1 MRLKQRERRT
11 RSAPSPTR
19 PGLARVASYLAQV
32 GQARLALGEGWG
44 GGSLLLPESFPPT
57 PTPTPNPSPQGGGE
71 QTEYAACVKHAR
83 ASGIPRRIFVS
94 LLGAA
99 AAWPLAA
106 RAQDRTYR
114 LGFLLPTTRQS
125 SPVEA
130 FFDELRINGFVEG
143 KNLAVVP
150 GGFEATDDNLA
161 ERAAALVRAAPD
173 AIIAGPAP
181 PLRALQAVT
190 RTVPLI
196 GMSEDM
202 VGEGL
207 VASLARPGG
216 NITGISLLSPEL
228 DGKRQDILIEAV
240 PGARRIAA
248 IADSRQTPPYH
259 LEALQHAARSRGVEL
274 SVFGVNGPEEI
285 ASAID
290 AAKTSG
296 AEGLNFLATPL
307 FSLPGTRNNAIVME
321 RIAALRLPAIFQWPE
336 TAEAGALVGYGPRFP
351 EMYRQRARM
360 VVRILRGANPADM
373 PVEQPAR
380 FQLVIN
386 LKAAKAL
393 GHEVPAGLVLRADE
407 VIE

>member
-1 MRLKQRERRT
+1 MKRREFIT
-11 RSAPSPTR
+11 
-19 PGLARVASYLAQV
+19 
-32 GQARLALGEGWG
+32 
-44 GGSLLLPESFPPT
+44 
-57 PTPTPNPSPQGGGE
+57 
-71 QTEYAACVKHAR
+71 
-83 ASGIPRRIFVS
+83 

-99 AAWPLAA
+99 AAWPRAA
-106 RAQDRTYR
+106 RAQEAGRAYR
-114 LGFLLPTTRQS
+114 LGFLLPTARQT
-125 SPVEA
+125 PVVEA
-130 FFDELRINGFVEG
+130 LFDELRLNGFIEG
-143 KNLAVVP
+143 KNLVVVP
-150 GGFEATDDNLA
+150 GGFEATDDDLA
-161 ERAAALVRAAPD
+161 NRAAALVRAAPD

-181 PLRALQAVT
+181 PLRALQAIT
-190 RTVPLI
+190 RAIPLI

-207 VASLARPGG
+207 VASLAHPGG

-228 DGKRQDILIEAV
+228 DGKRQEILIEVA

-248 IADSRQTPPYH
+248 MADSRQTPPYH
-259 LEALQHAARSRGVEL
+259 LEVLQHAARSRGVEL
-274 SVFGVNGPEEI
+274 AVFGINGPEEI

-296 AEGLNFLATPL
+296 AEALNFLATPL

-321 RIAALRLPAIFQWPE
+321 RIAALRLPTIFQWPE
-336 TAEAGALVGYGPRFP
+336 TAEAGALMGYGPRYV

-360 VVRILRGANPADM
+360 LMRILRGANPADV
-373 PVEQPAR
+373 PVEQPDR

-393 GHEVPAGLVLRADE
+393 GHDVPAGLVLRADE

>member
-1 MRLKQRERRT
+1 MKRREFIT
-11 RSAPSPTR
+11 
-19 PGLARVASYLAQV
+19 
-32 GQARLALGEGWG
+32 
-44 GGSLLLPESFPPT
+44 
-57 PTPTPNPSPQGGGE
+57 
-71 QTEYAACVKHAR
+71 
-83 ASGIPRRIFVS
+83 

-99 AAWPLAA
+99 AAWPRAA
-106 RAQDRTYR
+106 RAQEAGRTYR
-114 LGFLLPTTRQS
+114 LGFLLPTARQT
-125 SPVEA
+125 PVVEA
-130 FFDELRINGFVEG
+130 LFDELRLNGFIEG
-143 KNLAVVP
+143 KNLVVVP
-150 GGFEATDDNLA
+150 GGFEATDDDLA
-161 ERAAALVRAAPD
+161 NRAAALVRAAPD

-181 PLRALQAVT
+181 PLRALQAIT
-190 RTVPLI
+190 RAIPLI

-207 VASLARPGG
+207 VASLAHPGG

-228 DGKRQDILIEAV
+228 DGKRQEILIEVA

-248 IADSRQTPPYH
+248 MADSRQTPPYH
-259 LEALQHAARSRGVEL
+259 LEVLQHAARSRGVEL
-274 SVFGVNGPEEI
+274 AVFGVNGPEEI

-296 AEGLNFLATPL
+296 AEALNFLATPL

-321 RIAALRLPAIFQWPE
+321 RIAAVRLPAIFQWPE
-336 TAEAGALVGYGPRFP
+336 TAEAGALAGYGPRFP

-360 VVRILRGANPADM
+360 VVRILRGANPADT

-393 GHEVPAGLVLRADE
+393 GYDVPAGLVLRADE

>member
-1 MRLKQRERRT
+1 VKSYPVIPGRRE
-11 RSAPSPTR
+11 AAR
-19 PGLARVASYLAQV
+19 PESITTGLARFAKPRHIREDWGY
-32 GQARLALGEGWG
+32 GFRLSRFALGRNDEG
-44 GGSLLLPESFPPT
+44 SDRMSRRAFI
-57 PTPTPNPSPQGGGE
+57 
-71 QTEYAACVKHAR
+71 AALA
-83 ASGIPRRIFVS
+83 
-94 LLGAA
+94 AA
-99 AAWPLAA
+99 AAWPIAA

>member
-1 MRLKQRERRT
+1 MKRREFIT
-11 RSAPSPTR
+11 
-19 PGLARVASYLAQV
+19 
-32 GQARLALGEGWG
+32 
-44 GGSLLLPESFPPT
+44 LLS
-57 PTPTPNPSPQGGGE
+57 
-71 QTEYAACVKHAR
+71 
-83 ASGIPRRIFVS
+83 
-94 LLGAA
+94 AA
-99 AAWPLAA
+99 AAWPRAA
-106 RAQDRTYR
+106 RAQEAGRTYR
-114 LGFLLPTTRQS
+114 LGVLLPTARQT
-125 SPVEA
+125 PMLDA
-130 FFDELRINGFVEG
+130 LFDELRLNGFIEG
-143 KNLAVVP
+143 KNLVVIS

-161 ERAAALVRAAPD
+161 NRAAALVGAAPD
-173 AIIAGPAP
+173 AIISGPAP
-181 PLRALQAVT
+181 PLRALEAVT
-190 RTVPLI
+190 RTIPLV

-207 VASLARPGG
+207 VTSLAHPGG

-228 DGKRQDILIEAV
+228 DGKRQEILIEAV

-248 IADSRQTPPYH
+248 MADSRATLPYH

-274 SVFGVNGPEEI
+274 LVFGVNGPEEI

-296 AEGLNFLATPL
+296 AQALNFLATPL

-336 TAEAGALVGYGPRFP
+336 TAEAGALAGYGPRYV
-351 EMYRQRARM
+351 EIYRQRARM
-360 VVRILRGANPADM
+360 VARILRGANPADV
-373 PVEQPAR
+373 PVEQPTR

-393 GHEVPAGLVLRADE
+393 GHDVPAGLVLRADE